1 MKELT
6 MSYKGFKQYQED
18 SYKQLQQRRLEKGL
32 SQFNNRFKTEEE
44 EDNFEKENK
53 QNMQDQ
59 QMDWAYGRL

>member
-1 MKELT
+1 